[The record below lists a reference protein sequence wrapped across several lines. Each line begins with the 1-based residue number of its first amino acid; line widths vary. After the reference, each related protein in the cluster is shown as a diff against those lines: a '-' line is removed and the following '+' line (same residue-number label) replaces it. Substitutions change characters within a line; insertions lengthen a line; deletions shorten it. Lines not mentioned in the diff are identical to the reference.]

1 VNHVAY
7 TGFEIGLWNAWIFML
22 LEVLTFP
29 LFIRIATGRAP
40 EGEGKS
46 QVAAMPRTKKI
57 ALYSSKIIYIPAFIY
72 SIFLPLKLGTVWF
85 YVGLPITLIGFIAG
99 VIVIFNWAASPL
111 GEPVTNG
118 LYRYS
123 RHPMYVTAFIFFLGV
138 SIATASWVFLLFTIL
153 LIAASFYFA
162 PLEEQSCLEK
172 YGDAYREYM
181 NRTPK
186 YIGIPKSEAK

>member
-1 VNHVAY
+1 MSLIPA
-7 TGFEIGLWNAWIFML
+7 FEIGLWNAWIFMFL
-22 LEVLTFP
+22 DVLTFP
-29 LFIRIATGRAP
+29 LFIRIVKGRAP
-40 EGEGKS
+40 EEEGKS
-46 QVAAMPRTKKI
+46 QVSAISRTKRI
-57 ALYSSKIIYIPAFIY
+57 TLYSSKAIYIPAFIY

-85 YVGLPITLIGFIAG
+85 YVGLPITLIGFIG
-99 VIVIFNWAASPL
+99 GIIVILNWAASPR
-111 GEPVTNG
+111 GKPVTNG

-123 RHPMYVTAFIFFLGV
+123 RHPMYVTAFVFFLGV

-181 NRTPK
+181 DRTPR
-186 YIGIPKSEAK
+186 YIGLPKSEAK

>member
-1 VNHVAY
+1 MSPIPA
-7 TGFEIGLWNAWIFML
+7 FEIGLWNAWIFML

-29 LFIRIATGRAP
+29 LFFRVAKVRAP
-40 EGEGKS
+40 EIEGKS
-46 QVAAMPRTKKI
+46 QVSAMSRIERIT
-57 ALYSSKIIYIPAFIY
+57 LYSSKIIYIPAFIY

-85 YVGLPITLIGFIAG
+85 YLGLPIALIGFITG
-99 VIVIFNWAASPL
+99 VIVILNWAASPR

-123 RHPMYVTAFIFFLGV
+123 RHPMYVTSFAFFLGV

-162 PLEEQSCLEK
+162 PVEERSCLEK

-181 NRTPK
+181 DKTPK
-186 YIGIPKSEAK
+186 YLGIPKS

>member
-1 VNHVAY
+1 MSLIPA
-7 TGFEIGLWNAWIFML
+7 FEIGLWNAWIFML

-29 LFIRIATGRAP
+29 LFFRVATGRAP

-46 QVAAMPRTKKI
+46 QVSALSRTERI
-57 ALYSSKIIYIPAFIY
+57 TLYSSKIIYIPAFIY
-72 SIFLPLKLGTVWF
+72 SIFLPLKLGTVWL

-99 VIVIFNWAASPL
+99 VIVISNWAASPL

-123 RHPMYVTAFIFFLGV
+123 RHPMYVTAFVFFLGV

-181 NRTPK
+181 DRTPK
-186 YIGIPKSEAK
+186 YIGIPKSER

>member
-1 VNHVAY
+1 MSLVPA
-7 TGFEIGLWNAWIFML
+7 FEIGVWNAWILML

-29 LFIRIATGRAP
+29 LFIRIAKGRAP
-40 EGEGKS
+40 EVEGES
-46 QVAAMPRTKKI
+46 QVSAMSKTKRI
-57 ALYSSKIIYIPAFIY
+57 TLYSSKAIYIPAFIY

-99 VIVIFNWAASPL
+99 VIVILNWAASPR

-123 RHPMYVTAFIFFLGV
+123 RHPMYVTAFVFFLGV

-181 NRTPK
+181 KRTPK
-186 YIGIPKSEAK
+186 YIGIPRSGGK

>member
-1 VNHVAY
+1 MSLIPA
-7 TGFEIGLWNAWIFML
+7 FEIGLCNAWIFML
-22 LEVLTFP
+22 LDVLTFP
-29 LFIRIATGRAP
+29 LFMRIAKGRAP
-40 EGEGKS
+40 EDEGKS
-46 QVAAMPRTKKI
+46 QVSALSRTERI
-57 ALYSSKIIYIPAFIY
+57 TLYSSKIIYIPAFIY

-85 YVGLPITLIGFIAG
+85 YVGLPITLIGLIAG
-99 VIVIFNWAASPL
+99 VIVILNWAASPR

-123 RHPMYVTAFIFFLGV
+123 RHPMYVTAFAFFLGM

-172 YGDAYREYM
+172 YGDAYHEYM
-181 NRTPK
+181 DRTPR
-186 YIGIPKSEAK
+186 YIGIPKSVGN

>member
-1 VNHVAY
+1 MSLIPA
-7 TGFEIGLWNAWIFML
+7 FEIGLWNAWIFML
-22 LEVLTFP
+22 LDVLTFP
-29 LFIRIATGRAP
+29 LFMRIAKGRAP
-40 EGEGKS
+40 EDEGKS
-46 QVAAMPRTKKI
+46 QVSALSRTERI
-57 ALYSSKIIYIPAFIY
+57 TLYSSKMIYIPAFIY

-85 YVGLPITLIGFIAG
+85 YVGLPITLIGLIAG
-99 VIVIFNWAASPL
+99 VIVILNWAASPR

-123 RHPMYVTAFIFFLGV
+123 RHPMYVTAFVFFLGM

-172 YGDAYREYM
+172 YGDAYHEYM
-181 NRTPK
+181 DRTPR
-186 YIGIPKSEAK
+186 YIGIPKSVGK

>member
-1 VNHVAY
+1 MSLIPA
-7 TGFEIGLWNAWIFML
+7 FEIGLWNAWIFML

>member
-1 VNHVAY
+1 LSLIPA
-7 TGFEIGLWNAWIFML
+7 FEIGLWNAWIFML

-29 LFIRIATGRAP
+29 LFTRIATGRAP
-40 EGEGKS
+40 EVEGKS
-46 QVAAMPRTKKI
+46 QVAAMSRTARI
-57 ALYSSKIIYIPAFIY
+57 TLYSSKIIYIPAFIY
-72 SIFLPLKLGTVWF
+72 SVFLPLKLGTVWL
-85 YVGLPITLIGFIAG
+85 YVGLPITLMGFIAG
-99 VIVIFNWAASPL
+99 VIVILNWAASPH

-123 RHPMYVTAFIFFLGV
+123 RHPMYVTSFVFFLGV

-162 PLEEQSCLEK
+162 PVEERSCLEK

-181 NRTPK
+181 NRTPR
-186 YIGIPKSEAK
+186 YIRIPKSSRK

>member
-1 VNHVAY
+1 VSLVPA
-7 TGFEIGLWNAWIFML
+7 FEIGLWNAWIFML
-22 LEVLTFP
+22 LDVLTFP
-29 LFIRIATGRAP
+29 LFIRIAKGRAP
-40 EGEGKS
+40 EVEGKS
-46 QVAAMPRTKKI
+46 QVSAMSRTKRI
-57 ALYSSKIIYIPAFIY
+57 TLYSSKIIYIPAFIY

-85 YVGLPITLIGFIAG
+85 YVGLPITLIGFITG
-99 VIVIFNWAASPL
+99 IIVILNWAASPR

-118 LYRYS
+118 FYRYS

-162 PLEEQSCLEK
+162 PVEEQSCLDK

-181 NRTPK
+181 KRTPR

>member
-1 VNHVAY
+1 MSLIPA
-7 TGFEIGLWNAWIFML
+7 FEIGIWNAWIFML

-29 LFIRIATGRAP
+29 LFTRIATGRAP
-40 EGEGKS
+40 EVEGKG
-46 QVAAMPRTKKI
+46 QVAAMSRTARI
-57 ALYSSKIIYIPAFIY
+57 TLYSSKIIYIPAFIY

-85 YVGLPITLIGFIAG
+85 YVGLPITLIGFVTG
-99 VIVIFNWAASPL
+99 VIVILNWAASPR

-123 RHPMYVTAFIFFLGV
+123 RHPMYVTSFVFFLGV

-162 PLEEQSCLEK
+162 PIEERSCLEK
-172 YGDAYREYM
+172 YSDVYREYM
-181 NRTPK
+181 HRTPR
-186 YIGIPKSEAK
+186 YIGLPKSGRK

>member
-1 VNHVAY
+1 
-7 TGFEIGLWNAWIFML
+7 ML
-22 LEVLTFP
+22 LDVLTFP
-29 LFIRIATGRAP
+29 LFMRIAKGRAP
-40 EGEGKS
+40 EVEGES
-46 QVAAMPRTKKI
+46 QVSAMSKTKRI
-57 ALYSSKIIYIPAFIY
+57 TLYSSKIIYIPAFIY

-85 YVGLPITLIGFIAG
+85 YVGLPITLIGLIIG
-99 VIVIFNWAASPL
+99 VIVILNWAASPR

-162 PLEEQSCLEK
+162 PLEEQSCLDK
-172 YGDAYREYM
+172 YGAAYREYM
-181 NRTPK
+181 ERTPR
-186 YIGIPKSEAK
+186 YIGIPKSVGK